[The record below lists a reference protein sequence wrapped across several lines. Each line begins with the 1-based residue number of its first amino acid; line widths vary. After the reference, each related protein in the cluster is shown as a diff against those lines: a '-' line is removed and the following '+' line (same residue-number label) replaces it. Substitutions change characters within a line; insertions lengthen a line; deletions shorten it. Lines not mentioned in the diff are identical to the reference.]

1 MIKCFYSANNASMIS
16 NHASIMSTIKT
27 FYKIRYPRKKF
38 IVRDF
43 NIKIIS
49 WPRSEDMGNG
59 NCTDKLFID
68 SFYGIGL
75 DQCISGPT
83 HNKGRTLDLMLTN
96 SKNFVTE
103 INVSPDSYL
112 CKSDHYLL
120 TFEVKSNV
128 KQQSTKKENFEF

>member
-1 MIKCFYSANNASMIS
+1 
-16 NHASIMSTIKT
+16 
-27 FYKIRYPRKKF
+27 
-38 IVRDF
+38 
-43 NIKIIS
+43 
-49 WPRSEDMGNG
+49 MGNG

-128 KQQSTKKENFEF
+128 KQQSTKKENFELNKSKLGGP